1 MTILPYDRTIL
12 RLSGKDTRSFL
23 QGITTQDIH
32 ALDHTPLIFT
42 AFLSP
47 QGKLLFDGF
56 LSTDSDALLL
66 DLAAIHAEPATT
78 YLKRYKLRADVTIT
92 PTDLHPVF
100 GKGHPDPRHPSMPPR
115 TYIPSPSRQERGSEA
130 TGAPSDH
137 AVRGDESSQSD
148 EKGRRDAPLCERSEP
163 KPSLTLLDI
172 GTGGGLIAE
181 PMARLGYA
189 VTAIDASEQNIK
201 TASLHAESAGLAINY
216 RATTAEA
223 LADTGAQFD
232 VILAL
237 EIIEHVSSVDAFLD
251 ALKRLL
257 KPGGLLILSTLNR
270 TPKSYAFAIVGAEY
284 ILRLLPRG
292 THQWRKFIRP
302 SELARALRARK
313 LDVTDSTGMV
323 MHPLSFAWSL
333 DARDL
338 DVNYLM
344 AASKP
349 L

>member
-1 MTILPYDRTIL
+1 MSRPQAQPSEKPPTPGTVDPDEVARF
-12 RLSGKDTRSFL
+12 S
-23 QGITTQDIH
+23 
-32 ALDHTPLIFT
+32 ALAATWWDPNGPFKPLHRMNPVRIQYIRDAIASHSPTPLMGTSQEGNSPTMEHSGMREGECLPT
-42 AFLSP
+42 A
-47 QGKLLFDGF
+47 K
-56 LSTDSDALLL
+56 
-66 DLAAIHAEPATT
+66 
-78 YLKRYKLRADVTIT
+78 
-92 PTDLHPVF
+92 
-100 GKGHPDPRHPSMPPR
+100 
-115 TYIPSPSRQERGSEA
+115 RGS
-130 TGAPSDH
+130 G
-137 AVRGDESSQSD
+137 
-148 EKGRRDAPLCERSEP
+148 SEP
-163 KPSLTLLDI
+163 KPTLSLLDI

-189 VTAIDASEQNIK
+189 VTAIDASEKNIK
-201 TASLHAESAGLAINY
+201 TASLHAESAGLAIDY

-302 SELARALRARK
+302 SELARALRTRK
-313 LDVTDSTGMV
+313 LEVTDSTGMV